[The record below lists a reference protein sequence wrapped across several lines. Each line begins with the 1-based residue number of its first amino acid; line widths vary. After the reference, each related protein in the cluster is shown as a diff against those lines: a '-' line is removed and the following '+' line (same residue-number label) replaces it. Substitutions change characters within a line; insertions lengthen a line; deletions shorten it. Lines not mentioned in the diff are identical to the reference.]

1 MSISHFVD
9 DWFAEQG
16 LKPVVEVEPD
26 HACQVFLPEE
36 GVILSQI
43 TRGGES
49 QHTSPE
55 AAAELVRD
63 LLG

>member
-9 DWFAEQG
+9 DWFEDRG
-16 LKPVVEVEPD
+16 LKPIVEVEPD

-36 GVILSQI
+36 GVILS
-43 TRGGES
+43 RFGGEGES
-49 QHTSPE
+49 RHTSPE
-55 AAAELVRD
+55 MAAELVQD